1 MVKTE
6 VPPPQ
11 SRLVLLTTQ
20 MFQFGFAHGF
30 TGVASAST
38 PVNSNKD
45 TKNTLKDALEDA
57 LEVGKAMLVA

>member
-38 PVNSNKD
+38 SVNSN
-45 TKNTLKDALEDA
+45 KNTLKDALEDA

>member
-6 VPPPQ
+6 VPRPQ

-20 MFQFGFAHGF
+20 TFQFGFAHGF
-30 TGVASAST
+30 TGVASGST

-45 TKNTLKDALEDA
+45 AEKKMLKDAVEDA
-57 LEVGKAMLVA
+57 LEVT

>member
-30 TGVASAST
+30 NGVASGST

-45 TKNTLKDALEDA
+45 AEKKMLKDAVEDA
-57 LEVGKAMLVA
+57 LEVT